1 MKILIDTNVVID
13 ALTSR
18 EPFNKSAEKLF
29 IMSAN
34 NIVDMYIT
42 ASSATDIY
50 YLVRKYLHNT
60 ESSKQIMKKLYSL
73 IGILEVRE
81 EDCIEALE
89 SKITDYEDAVLEK
102 VARRSGMEYIITRN
116 QKDFVSGITKVILP
130 DDFIKIIETEE

>member
-89 SKITDYEDAVLEK
+89 SKITDYEDSVLEQ
-102 VARRSGMEYIITRN
+102 VARRSRIEYIITRN
-116 QKDFVSGITKVILP
+116 QKDFELGIAKVIFP
-130 DDFIKIIETEE
+130 DAFIKIIETKE

>member
-42 ASSATDIY
+42 ASSAADIY

-81 EDCIEALE
+81 KDCIEALE

-116 QKDFVSGITKVILP
+116 QKDFESGITKVILP
-130 DDFIKIIETEE
+130 DDFIKTIETEE

>member
-116 QKDFVSGITKVILP
+116 QKNR
-130 DDFIKIIETEE
+130 

>member
-1 MKILIDTNVVID
+1 
-13 ALTSR
+13 
-18 EPFNKSAEKLF
+18 
-29 IMSAN
+29 
-34 NIVDMYIT
+34 
-42 ASSATDIY
+42 
-50 YLVRKYLHNT
+50 
-60 ESSKQIMKKLYSL
+60 MKKLYSL

-116 QKDFVSGITKVILP
+116 QKDFESGITKVILP

>member
-60 ESSKQIMKKLYSL
+60 ETSKQIMKKLYSL

-89 SKITDYEDAVLEK
+89 SKITDYEDAVLEQ
-102 VARRSGMEYIITRN
+102 VARRLGMEYIITRN
-116 QKDFVSGITKVILP
+116 HKDFESGITKVILP

>member
-50 YLVRKYLHNT
+50 YLVRKHLHNAET
-60 ESSKQIMKKLYSL
+60 ARQVMSKLYSL
-73 IGILEVRE
+73 VGILEVKE
-81 EDCIEALE
+81 EDCVDALV
-89 SKITDYEDAVLEK
+89 SPITDYEDAVVEQ
-102 VARRSGMEYIITRN
+102 VARRSGVECIVTRN
-116 QKDFVSGITKVILP
+116 QKDYELGLAKVFLP
-130 DDFIKIIETEE
+130 DDFIQFMEQTE